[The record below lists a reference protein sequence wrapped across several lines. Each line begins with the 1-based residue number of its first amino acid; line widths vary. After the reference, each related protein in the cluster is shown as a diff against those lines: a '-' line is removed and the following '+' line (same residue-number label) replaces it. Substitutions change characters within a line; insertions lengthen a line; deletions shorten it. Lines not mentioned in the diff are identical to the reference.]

1 MDSLSAPKSL
11 PPGGTASPLQRWRL
25 LSVGDRL
32 AEVVAGIIIT
42 LSFTASLSVSTA
54 GEAEVRTALY
64 GALGC
69 GVAWG
74 IVDGVLFVLS
84 SLASRGRALASARA
98 ACTES
103 NPVLAREHMAN
114 VMPAGLAAA
123 LRDVELDAIVRRVRE
138 VGVPKNRLAKG
149 DVLGGVEVFFLVA
162 FVTAPIALPFL
173 FIGDLKVALRVS
185 HGVGMVML
193 FLCGYWAAA
202 RGSYSPMRTGCAMLG
217 LGLALLAATIFL
229 GG

>member
-1 MDSLSAPKSL
+1 MRCA
-11 PPGGTASPLQRWRL
+11 GITQRWRL

-32 AEVVAGIIIT
+32 AEIVAGIIIT

-84 SLASRGRALASARA
+84 SLATRGRALASARA
-98 ACTES
+98 AYVES
-103 NPVLAREHMAN
+103 NPELARKHMAD
-114 VMPAGLAAA
+114 VMPSALAAA

-138 VGVPKNRLAKG
+138 VGIPENGLTKDDL
-149 DVLGGVEVFFLVA
+149 LGGVEVFFLVSFA
-162 FVTAPIALPFL
+162 TAPIALPFL
-173 FIGDLKVALRVS
+173 FIGDMKIALRVS
-185 HGVGMVML
+185 HGIGMLML

-202 RGSYSPMRTGCAMLG
+202 RGSFSPMRTGSAMLG
-217 LGLALLAATIFL
+217 VGLALLAATIFL

>member
-1 MDSLSAPKSL
+1 VRCA
-11 PPGGTASPLQRWRL
+11 GITQRWRL

-32 AEVVAGIIIT
+32 AEIVAGIIIT

-84 SLASRGRALASARA
+84 SLATRGRALASARA
-98 ACTES
+98 AYVES
-103 NPVLAREHMAN
+103 NPELARKHMAD
-114 VMPAGLAAA
+114 VMPSALAAA

-138 VGVPKNRLAKG
+138 VGIPENGLTKDDL
-149 DVLGGVEVFFLVA
+149 LGGVEVFFLVSFA
-162 FVTAPIALPFL
+162 TAPIALPFL
-173 FIGDLKVALRVS
+173 FIGDMKIALRVS
-185 HGVGMVML
+185 HGIGMLML

-202 RGSYSPMRTGCAMLG
+202 RGSFSPMRTGSAMLG
-217 LGLALLAATIFL
+217 VGLALLAATIFL